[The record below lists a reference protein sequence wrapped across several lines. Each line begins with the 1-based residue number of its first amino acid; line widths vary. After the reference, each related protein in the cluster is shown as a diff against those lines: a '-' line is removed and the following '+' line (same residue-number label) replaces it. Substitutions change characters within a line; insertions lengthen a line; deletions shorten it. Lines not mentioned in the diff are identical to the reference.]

1 MIEQQLESLEPG
13 NRIGKSPSVLDLE
26 VRAVVCFVGFG
37 RNSNRG
43 FSIRNSGVD
52 GEVGGAMSGCKK
64 AGGTPALRNGGWG
77 VGACGVWGGFA
88 GEAGVLLR
96 EFLFVLITQRLR

>member
-1 MIEQQLESLEPG
+1 
-13 NRIGKSPSVLDLE
+13 
-26 VRAVVCFVGFG
+26 
-37 RNSNRG
+37 
-43 FSIRNSGVD
+43 
-52 GEVGGAMSGCKK
+52 MSGCKK